1 MADIFLSYSH
11 RDSAAADALARGLA
25 RFGWSVF
32 DDRSI
37 HVGQSFAEVIEGE
50 LSASRCVIV
59 LWTKASTKSAW
70 VLDVA
75 QWAHQSGKPVFH
87 VFLEPV
93 DLPLTFRRYQ
103 AIDLS
108 RWDGEVRA
116 AEFRDLA
123 EAIADQI
130 GIEWTPEKSLSIWQE
145 HSERRPLNEGKLILV
160 GFGGVGKT
168 TLVNRLILGRPFNK
182 HESKTDGIRISDW
195 AIQIA
200 KPPAHPWEAHL
211 PDEPP
216 ASARGFFAR
225 LRNTVAHPARSLPA
239 DTVRM
244 HVWDFGGQEI
254 MHATHQFFLT
264 SRSLYLL
271 VLNGRQGREDADA
284 EYWLNMIAAF
294 GPDSPVIVVL
304 NKVRQQPFDVNRRA
318 LQVKFPN
325 VRAFVETD
333 CEDDTGVRTLAR
345 TVYEEI
351 DRMPHLRDTFPAAWF
366 SVKEQLEK
374 MAESYLSF
382 DEYRR
387 LCERVG
393 ESDANAQETLASFL
407 HTLGVALNYRDDP
420 RLRDLHVLKPEW
432 VTEGIY
438 SILNDK
444 SLTVGHGELT
454 LAQMGSILDS
464 KRYPP
469 ERHLFLLELMRKFEL
484 CIRFPED
491 DDRYLIPELLDKQEP
506 ANLEPAGSEGL
517 AFEYHYPTLLPE
529 GLLPRF
535 IVRTSALS
543 VGHPRWRTGV
553 VLTFDANHAVIKAD
567 PIARTVRINVTGP
580 IAGRRRLLA
589 VIRSDFEHIH
599 RTYAFRP
606 KEMVPI
612 EAHPGLIVPYDKLL
626 VLERNGV
633 STMQEVYGDEVVSLS
648 VSALLDGVDLEGV
661 RAKGAKTDRVRKAV
675 NAFIS
680 FAHEDDALRAE
691 LETHLKLL
699 RRLSLLDTWT
709 DRRIAPGA
717 EWKGQIDEALERA
730 DLILLLVSADF
741 IASDYCW
748 DIEMERAL
756 VRAAEGSATL
766 VPIVVRTC
774 KWKDAPFSKYQVL
787 PDEGKA
793 VTAGGSKSARDK
805 AWTNVADG
813 IEALLKEIQEH

>member
-1 MADIFLSYSH
+1 MADIFISYSH
-11 RDSAAADALARGLA
+11 ENQATATALADGLA
-25 RFGWSVF
+25 DLGWSVF
-32 DDRSI
+32 DNQSI
-37 HVGQSFAEVIEGE
+37 RVGESFVEVIERE
-50 LSASRCVIV
+50 LTASRCLIV
-59 LWTKASTKSAW
+59 LWSDASIESHW
-70 VLDVA
+70 VRNEVFWALDL
-75 QWAHQSGKPVFH
+75 QKPVFF
-87 VFLEPV
+87 VSLKAV
-93 DLPLTFRRYQ
+93 RLPLQFRRYNT
-103 AIDLS
+103 IDLIG
-108 RWDGEVRA
+108 WDGDISDPRFQV
-116 AEFRDLA
+116 LA
-123 EAIADQI
+123 EAIANHI
-130 GIEWTPEKSLSIWQE
+130 GAVSWRPRGVSREAP
-145 HSERRPLNEGKLILV
+145 ERRPLNEGKLILV

-195 AIQIA
+195 TIQIA
-200 KPPAHPWEAHL
+200 KTPARPWESDL

-216 ASARGFFAR
+216 PSARGLLSR
-225 LRNTVAHPARSLPA
+225 LRATVAKPERSFPG
-239 DTVRM
+239 DQVRM

-284 EYWLNMIAAF
+284 EYWLSMIAAF
-294 GPDSPVIVVL
+294 GSDSAVIVVL

-318 LQVKFPN
+318 LELKFPN
-325 VRAFVETD
+325 VRAFVGTD
-333 CEDDTGVRTLAR
+333 CEDDTGVRALAR

-351 DRMPHLRDTFPAAWF
+351 DRMPHLRDTFPASWF
-366 SVKEQLEK
+366 SVKDLLTSMTEN
-374 MAESYLSF
+374 YLSF
-382 DEYRR
+382 DDYRR

-438 SILNDK
+438 AVLNNK
-444 SLTVGHGELT
+444 SLTIGHGELT
-454 LAQMGSILDS
+454 LAQMGSFLDQ

-506 ANLEPAGSEGL
+506 ANLDPASSEGL
-517 AFEYHYPTLLPE
+517 SFEYHYSTLLPE

-543 VGHPRWRTGV
+543 AGQPRWRTGV
-553 VLTFDANHAVIKAD
+553 VLTFDANHAVVKAD
-567 PIARTVRINVTGP
+567 PIARTARIHVTGP
-580 IAGRRRLLA
+580 VAGRRRLLA

-606 KEMVPI
+606 TEMVPI
-612 EAHPGLIVPYDKLL
+612 EDRPGLIVPYDKLL
-626 VLERNGV
+626 VLERNGHT
-633 STMQEVYGDEVVSLS
+633 TMQEVYGDEVVSLS
-648 VSALLDGVDLEGV
+648 VSDLLDGVDLDGV
-661 RAKGAKTDRVRKAV
+661 RAKGPRTDRLRKAV

-730 DLILLLVSADF
+730 DLIMLLVSADF
-741 IASDYCW
+741 VGSDYCW
-748 DIEMERAL
+748 DVEMKRAL

-766 VPIVVRTC
+766 IPIIVRTC
-774 KWKDAPFSKYQVL
+774 MWKDAPFGKLQVL
-787 PDEGKA
+787 PDGGKP
-793 VTAGGSKSARDK
+793 VTAGGGKSGRDK

-813 IEALLKEIQEH
+813 IADLIKEAHEH

>member
-1 MADIFLSYSH
+1 MADIFISYTH
-11 RDSAAADALARGLA
+11 EDLVAARALAHGLA
-25 RFGWSVF
+25 YFGWSVF
-32 DDRSI
+32 DDRRI
-37 HVGQSFAEVIEGE
+37 PLGRSFMEVLERE
-50 LSASRCVIV
+50 LTASRCVIV
-59 LWTKASTKSAW
+59 LWTGKSTGSAW
-70 VLDVA
+70 VLDEA
-75 QWAHQSGKPVFH
+75 QWAHESGKPVFH
-87 VFLEPV
+87 VFLEGV
-93 DLPLTFRRYQ
+93 RLPLQFRRYQ
-103 AIDLS
+103 AVDLS
-108 RWDGEVRA
+108 GWDGDTDA
-116 AEFRDLA
+116 GEFQVLA
-123 EAIADQI
+123 EAIADRI
-130 GIEWTPEKSLSIWQE
+130 GAVSAQPLRSSRVEP
-145 HSERRPLNEGKLILV
+145 ERRPLNEGKLILV

-195 AIQIA
+195 TIRIA
-200 KPPAHPWEAHL
+200 NTPARPWETDL

-216 ASARGFFAR
+216 PSARGLLAR
-225 LRNTVAHPARSLPA
+225 LRATVAKPERPLPA
-239 DTVRM
+239 DLVRM

-284 EYWLNMIAAF
+284 EYWLSMIAAF
-294 GPDSPVIVVL
+294 GSDSPVVVVL

-318 LQVKFPN
+318 LQLKFPN

-333 CEDDTGVRTLAR
+333 CEDDTGVRALTR
-345 TVYEEI
+345 MVYEEI
-351 DRMPHLRDTFPAAWF
+351 DRMPHLRDTFPASWF
-366 SVKEQLEK
+366 SVKDLLTNMTEN
-374 MAESYLSF
+374 YLSF
-382 DEYRR
+382 DHYRH

-438 SILNDK
+438 SILNNK
-444 SLTVGHGELT
+444 SLTIGHGELT
-454 LAQMGSILDS
+454 LAQMGSFLDP

-506 ANLEPAGSEGL
+506 ATAEPIGSEGL

-543 VGHPRWRTGV
+543 GGQPRWRTGV
-553 VLTFDANHAVIKAD
+553 VLTFDANYAVVKAD
-567 PIARTVRINVTGP
+567 PIARTVRIHVTGP
-580 IAGRRRLLA
+580 VAGRRRLLA

-612 EAHPGLIVPYDKLL
+612 EGHPGLIVPYDKLL

-633 STMQEVYGDEVVSLS
+633 TTMQEVYGDDVVSLS
-648 VSALLDGVDLEGV
+648 VSALLDGVDLDGV
-661 RAKGAKTDRVRKAV
+661 RAKGPRTDRLRKAV

-717 EWKGQIDEALERA
+717 DWKGQIDEALERA
-730 DLILLLVSADF
+730 DLIMLLVSADF
-741 IASDYCW
+741 VGSDYCW
-748 DIEMERAL
+748 DVEMERAL

-766 VPIVVRTC
+766 IPIIVRTC
-774 KWKDAPFSKYQVL
+774 MWKDAPFGKLQVL
-787 PDEGKA
+787 PDGGKP
-793 VTAGGSKSARDK
+793 VTAGGSKAGRDK
-805 AWTNVADG
+805 AWTKVADG
-813 IEALLKEIQEH
+813 IADLLKETHEH